1 MYRTPRAGLAGIVL
15 AAAAALLAGAARS
28 TAEDLGTDL
37 RSVLERQRQQLEQQ
51 RRQLEELNTELS
63 RIEQQRRQQAPRPA
77 DPPKK
82 GEKSGPDPDAVKKIA
97 SDYLKD
103 NPGAGV
109 PPGVQTGFFSGQ
121 GFVIRSPLDPSYA
134 KWDDESPVPFSL
146 NFHGRIQAVYYGY
159 FPTDDANHQTGAHQQ
174 AQDANAHRFAA
185 FSQLEIKRTD
195 FIFEGTVYD
204 PDLHY
209 YVDLDGT
216 TRGITGV
223 QNNKVIQNA
232 GAFNPNTSPASPIG
246 NGVTVDH
253 IVRLR
258 YAYIY
263 YDFHGAAAERGCG
276 PDCPDG
282 TYKYAPTYTLIAGKI
297 TPFFG
302 LEQYL
307 STTNEQFVEYSMAN
321 WYFNADDNNKLMAAG
336 TQIKALED
344 RFYLQAIVTNGNEA
358 QFPNTQMDELPGY
371 VTGFW
376 YDVGGDW
383 DAARKRWQL
392 FGDSMS
398 DIDWSC
404 RPVARLGGSLN
415 LVPMDR
421 RSLYGDDEQSRIF
434 VMPPGQPGGTRL
446 INLLNGDGSTTA
458 TTLRGAHAVDAFDSY
473 SFNTFLAGKYHGL
486 SLSTE
491 WWLRDLTN
499 FKAPPNGFDQIWY
512 TYTDPRTKST
522 VTALFPNKALLDY
535 GMHVQG
541 GYFLIPRKLEVVA
554 RWSWIRGESGD
565 ILGDINQAPTV
576 FSAPNGVAGK
586 AAAGL
591 TRVQVN
597 PGAFTHF
604 HEADEYTCG
613 FNYYFRRHLVKWQTD
628 VGVYQGGNPAGGGAS
643 AAGFIPGVDGWLLR
657 SELQLAF

>member
-1 MYRTPRAGLAGIVL
+1 M
-15 AAAAALLAGAARS
+15 
-28 TAEDLGTDL
+28 
-37 RSVLERQRQQLEQQ
+37 Q
-51 RRQLEELNTELS
+51 RRQLQELNAELG
-63 RIEQQRRQQAPRPA
+63 RVEEQRRRQAARPA
-77 DPPKK
+77 TDPPKK
-82 GEKSGPDPDAVKKIA
+82 SDTPAPDPEAVKKIVG
-97 SDYLKD
+97 DYLKD

-109 PPGVQTGFFSGQ
+109 PPSVQTGFFSGQ
-121 GFVIRSPLDPSYA
+121 GFVIRSTQDPSYA
-134 KWDDESPVPFSL
+134 KWDDESAVPFSL
-146 NFHGRIQAVYYGY
+146 NFHGRVQAVYYGY
-159 FPTDDANHQTGAHQQ
+159 KVTDDANHETGAHQQ
-174 AQDANAHRFAA
+174 SLNANSHRFAD

-195 FIFEGTVYD
+195 FVFEGNVYD
-204 PDLHY
+204 PNLHY
-209 YVDLDGT
+209 YFDLDGT
-216 TRGITGV
+216 TRGVTGV

-232 GAFNPNTSPASPIG
+232 GAFAPNTSPASPIG
-246 NGVTVDH
+246 SGVTVDH
-253 IVRLR
+253 LVRLR
-258 YAYIY
+258 YAYLY
-263 YDFHGAAAERGCG
+263 YDFHGAAAEHGCG

-297 TPFFG
+297 SPFFG

-307 STTNEQFVEYSMAN
+307 NTTNEQFVEYSMAN

-344 RFYLQAIVTNGNEA
+344 RFYMQAIVTNGNEA
-358 QFPNTQMDELPGY
+358 QFPNVQMDELPGF

-383 DAARKRWQL
+383 DPAHKRWRL

-421 RSLYGDDEQSRIF
+421 RSLYGDDEQSRVY
-434 VMPPGQPGGTRL
+434 VMPPGQSGGTRI
-446 INLLNGDGSTTA
+446 INLLNGGGSSTA
-458 TTLRGAHAVDAFDSY
+458 TALRGAHAVDAFDSY
-473 SFNTFLAGKYHGL
+473 SFNTFLAGKYRGF

-512 TYTDPRTKST
+512 TYVDPRTRST

-541 GYFLIPRKLEVVA
+541 GYFLIPHKLEMVA

-565 ILGDINQAPTV
+565 ILGDIHQTPTV
-576 FSAPNGVAGK
+576 FEAPNGVAAK
-586 AAAGL
+586 IPAGL

-604 HEADEYTCG
+604 HEADEYTVG
-613 FNYYFRRHLVKWQTD
+613 VTWFFRRELVKWQTD
-628 VGVYQGGNPAGGGAS
+628 LGLYQGGNPAGGGAS